1 MRTDKYGE
9 CHDTCRKYGQA
20 QGLFVKFLQQNRI
33 DVKNTMHGSP
43 DQNDVA
49 ERRNKSLLDMLR
61 SMLSS
66 SKIPK
71 SLWIQ
76 SPKSTTYILIQVR
89 TRALPKT
96 PFELFN
102 CWKPILTHIH
112 VWG

>member
-1 MRTDKYGE
+1 M
-9 CHDTCRKYGQA
+9 
-20 QGLFVKFLQQNRI
+20 VN
-33 DVKNTMHGSP
+33 
-43 DQNDVA
+43 
-49 ERRNKSLLDMLR
+49 

-96 PFELFN
+96 PFELFKG
-102 CWKPILTHIH
+102 WKQILTRIH